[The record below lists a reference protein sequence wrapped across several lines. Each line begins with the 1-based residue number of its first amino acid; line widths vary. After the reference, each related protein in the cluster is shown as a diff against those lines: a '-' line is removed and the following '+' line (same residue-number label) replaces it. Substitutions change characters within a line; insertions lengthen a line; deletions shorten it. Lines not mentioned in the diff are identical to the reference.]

1 LKITQETIN
10 SLLKERII
18 YDNCYSKIENRY
30 SKDNFITL
38 SDYDKIDKEFEE
50 EYEMVEPVQHFCSQ
64 NNLTGEITF
73 LLEKVITLE
82 KIIKYKNKYNKAY
95 IADVRYRLKYYKEKL
110 NKFTVKVPVNQ

>member
-1 LKITQETIN
+1 MKITQETIN

-18 YDNCYSKIENRY
+18 YDNLYSEIEDRY
-30 SKDNFITL
+30 TEGGFINL

-50 EYEMVEPVQHFCSQ
+50 EYEMVEPVQQFLSQ

-73 LLEKVITLE
+73 LLEKVVTLE

-110 NKFTVKVPVNQ
+110 NKFTIEVSVSR